1 MSFYSW
7 QLTLRSFLQHDGL
20 PFADLLPEETIQ
32 EIADDAGVPGMPHG
46 QCGQDGDDEVVY
58 TAAVTLWAFLSQMLF
73 SKEQR
78 SCRAAVARVIVLC
91 VALGKEPCS
100 DNTGAYCR
108 ARARLPLELIQR
120 LTYHLAD
127 AAEASVPDA
136 WLWKRHPVYL
146 VDGATASTPDTPS
159 LQAKYP
165 QSKAQKPG
173 LGFPLIRMVVLLSLA
188 TAMLGG
194 MEMGPCA
201 GKESGETALSRTL
214 LERLKPGDVVLAD
227 RYFCSYFMIALL
239 RGLGVDVVM
248 RQHHRRHTDFR
259 RGRRLGQGD
268 HVVTWVRPA
277 RPEWMDQET
286 YEQMAE
292 SLDMREVHVR
302 VEQPGCRTQSFV
314 AVTTLTDADTYTS
327 ADIAELYH
335 QRWLVE
341 LDIRAIK
348 TTLGMDILRCKT
360 PEMVAKEIWAGLL
373 AYNSIRRSLLQAA
386 LLKSCSP
393 RQLSFTAALQKIA
406 ASWVTILMCD
416 EDRAR
421 TLIDIHLCDMAA
433 NIVGDRPNRV
443 EPRAVKRRPKP
454 HPLLTKPRAQA
465 RAELMHGES
474 VA

>member
-20 PFADLLPEETIQ
+20 PFAALLSEDTIQ
-32 EIADDAGVPGMPHG
+32 QIADDAGVPSQSASDAG
-46 QCGQDGDDEVVY
+46 DGVVY
-58 TAAVTLWAFLSQMLF
+58 TKAVTLWAFLSQVLF

-108 ARARLPLELIQR
+108 ARARLPLVLIQR

-127 AAEASVPDA
+127 AAEASVPDK
-136 WLWKRHPVYL
+136 WRWKGRHVHL
-146 VDGATASTPDTPS
+146 VDGATASAPDTPS
-159 LQAKYP
+159 LQRAYP
-165 QSKAQKPG
+165 QPPAQKPG
-173 LGFPLIRMVVLLSLA
+173 LGFPLIRMVVVLSLA

-194 MEMGPCA
+194 MALGPYT
-201 GKESGETALSRTL
+201 GKESGETALFRQL
-214 LERLKPGDVVLAD
+214 LDRLKSGDVVLAD

-248 RQHHRRHTDFR
+248 RQHQCRDTDFR
-259 RGRRLGQGD
+259 RGRRLGPGD
-268 HVVTWVRPA
+268 HVVTWMRPQ

-286 YEQMAE
+286 YEQMPE
-292 SLDMREVHVR
+292 SLEVREVHVR
-302 VEQPGCRTQSFV
+302 VEQPGFRVESLI
-314 AVTTLTDADTYTS
+314 AVTTLTDADAYTR

-335 QRWLVE
+335 KRWLVE
-341 LDIRAIK
+341 LDIRVLK
-348 TTLGMDILRCKT
+348 TTLGMDVLRCKS
-360 PEMVAKEIWAGLL
+360 PEMAAKEMWACLL
-373 AYNSIRRSLLQAA
+373 AYNLIRQSMLQAA
-386 LLKSCSP
+386 LAKDLSP
-393 RQLSFTAALQKIA
+393 RQLSFTAAMQKIA

-416 EDRAR
+416 ENRAR
-421 TLIDIHLCDMAA
+421 ALIDTHLGDMAK
-433 NIVGDRPNRV
+433 NIIGDRPDRV

-465 RAELMHGES
+465 RAELMRGGS